1 MKFKLTYKPYGQHGV
16 LVEWPASIDEAT
28 LNDVLWFK
36 SKLNPNATE
45 NIVEVRSSY
54 HSLLIIYSQFETG
67 FDNEVL
73 RLKSIYSSEEKSKKL
88 KSTLWHIPVCY
99 DTQFGVDLESISK
112 AKNLSEDEIVNLH
125 SQTIYT
131 VYFIGFLPGF
141 LYLGGLDERLAT
153 PRKATPR
160 LQIGKGSVAIGGNQT
175 GVYPSASPGGWN
187 IIGNSPV
194 NFFNIKNETPCFAKA
209 GDHIKFYS
217 IDLKEHQNIK
227 ALVNAGVFQIE
238 SEVLDG

>member
-16 LVEWPASIDEAT
+16 LVEWPASIDEET
-28 LNDVLWFK
+28 LHDVLCFK
-36 SKLNPNATE
+36 SKLNSDASQ
-45 NIVEVRSSY
+45 NIIEVRSAY
-54 HSLLIIYSQFETG
+54 HSLLIIYCQFKNG
-67 FDNEVL
+67 FDDEVS
-73 RLKSIYSSEEKSKKL
+73 RLKSIYTSKEKSKKL

-99 DTQFGVDLESISK
+99 DAQFGVDLESISK
-112 AKNLSEDEIVNLH
+112 AKKLSEAEIVNLH

-160 LQIGKGSVAIGGNQT
+160 LQIEKGSVAIGGNQT

-187 IIGNSPV
+187 IIGNSPI
-194 NFFNIKNETPCFAKA
+194 NFFDIKNESPCFATA
-209 GDHIKFYS
+209 GDHIKFYP

-227 ALVNAGVFQIE
+227 TLVDAGVFPIE
-238 SEVLDG
+238 REVIDG